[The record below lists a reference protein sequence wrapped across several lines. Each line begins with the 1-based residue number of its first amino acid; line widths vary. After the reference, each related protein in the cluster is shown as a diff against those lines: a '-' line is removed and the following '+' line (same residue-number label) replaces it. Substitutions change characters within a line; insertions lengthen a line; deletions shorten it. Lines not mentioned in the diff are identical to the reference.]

1 MAMSSNSNDMRH
13 YQRLSAVQ
21 ALCIVFAC
29 ATVVA
34 LGWSLVPA

>member
-13 YQRLSAVQ
+13 HRRLSIVQ

-29 ATVVA
+29 ATVVG
-34 LGWSLVPA
+34 LGLSLVPA